1 MLFNSLQFLV
11 FFPVVTILYF
21 IIPHKYR
28 WAALFLASC
37 YFYTAYVPQYLL
49 ILFFLIVVDYS
60 AGILIEKVKGARR
73 KLILTLSIIS
83 NIGILC
89 FFKYFT
95 YIIDNAN
102 IILQQIGERNFSLPH
117 LNILLPIGLSFHTFQ
132 AISYTI
138 EVYKGKQKAE
148 KHLGIYALYI
158 MFYPQLLAGPIETP
172 QNLLPQF
179 YQPKNFDSNRIIVGL
194 KIMLFGFIKK
204 VVIADRLGLIVNDVY
219 QNSSHVGSINLLLT
233 VLLFFPFQ
241 IYCDFSG
248 YSSIAL
254 GAAKV
259 MGFELTDNFKTPY
272 FSLTLTEFWSRWHIS
287 LNNWFRNY
295 VYKPLA
301 LRLRGI
307 GKVSILIAV
316 FATFILSGIWHGVGW
331 TFVIFGVIQAIIIS
345 IELRFKIKT
354 ADLSKSLLRK
364 AIGIITTC
372 SIIAISLVF
381 FRSADLQQSL
391 SVFTR
396 LFWNT
401 DYKASDIFNNKFTL
415 VAYSIAISF
424 VLATMAF
431 EKYSARILLNEN
443 HTLSKDVVITT
454 TMLLILLCFGVFN
467 SLSFI
472 YFQF

>member
-11 FFPVVTILYF
+11 FFPVVTFLYF
-21 IIPHKYR
+21 VVPHKYR
-28 WAALFLASC
+28 WLLLFLASC

-49 ILFFLIVVDYS
+49 ILFFLIIVDYA
-60 AGILIEKVKGARR
+60 AGIFIEKSKGVKR
-73 KLILTLSIIS
+73 KLILTISIIS
-83 NIGILC
+83 NVGILC

-102 IILQQIGERNFSLPH
+102 TVLQQIGERNFALPH

-148 KHLGIYALYI
+148 QHLGIYALYI

-179 YQPKNFDSNRIIVGL
+179 YQPKNFDSDRIIVGL

-204 VVIADRLGLIVNDVY
+204 VVIADRLGSIVNDVY
-219 QNSSHVGSINLLLT
+219 QNSSNVGSINLLLT
-233 VLLFFPFQ
+233 VLIFFPFQ

-272 FSLTLTEFWSRWHIS
+272 FSVTLTEFWSRWHIS

-295 VYKPLA
+295 VYKPVA
-301 LRLRGI
+301 LRLRVMGR
-307 GKVSILIAV
+307 VSILIAV
-316 FATFILSGIWHGVGW
+316 FITFILSGVWHGVGW
-331 TFVIFGVIQAIIIS
+331 TFVIFGVIQAIIIT
-345 IELRFKIKT
+345 IELRFKIKSSE
-354 ADLSKSLLRK
+354 LSKSYLRK
-364 AIGIITTC
+364 AAGIITTC
-372 SIIAISLVF
+372 SLIAVSLVF
-381 FRSADLQQSL
+381 FRSANVHQSID
-391 SVFTR
+391 VFTR
-396 LFWNT
+396 LLWRTN
-401 DYKASDIFNNKFTL
+401 YKASDIFGDKFTL
-415 VAYSIAISF
+415 LAYSIAISF
-424 VLATMAF
+424 VLLTMLF
-431 EKYSARILLNEN
+431 EKYSARILLNKN
-443 HTLSKDVVITT
+443 QTLSKDVFITAA
-454 TMLLILLCFGVFN
+454 MVLILLCFGVFN

>member
-11 FFPVVTILYF
+11 FFPVVTFLYF
-21 IIPHKYR
+21 VVPHKYR
-28 WAALFLASC
+28 WLMLFLASC

-49 ILFFLIVVDYS
+49 ILFFLIIVDYA
-60 AGILIEKVKGARR
+60 AGIFIEKSKGAKR
-73 KLILTLSIIS
+73 KLILTISIIS
-83 NIGILC
+83 NVGILC

-102 IILQQIGERNFSLPH
+102 TVLQQVGERNFALPH

-179 YQPKNFDSNRIIVGL
+179 YQPKNFDSDRIIVGL

-204 VVIADRLGLIVNDVY
+204 VVIADRLGSIVNDVY
-219 QNSSHVGSINLLLT
+219 QNSSNVGSMNLLLT
-233 VLLFFPFQ
+233 VLIFFPFQ

-272 FSLTLTEFWSRWHIS
+272 FSVTLTEFWSRWHIS

-295 VYKPLA
+295 IYKPVA
-301 LRLRGI
+301 LRLRTL

-316 FATFILSGIWHGVGW
+316 FITFILSGVWHGVGW
-331 TFVIFGVIQAIIIS
+331 TFVIFGVIQAIVITV
-345 IELRFKIKT
+345 ELLFKIKS
-354 ADLSKSLLRK
+354 AELSKSYLRK
-364 AIGIITTC
+364 AAGIIITC
-372 SIIAISLVF
+372 SLIAVSLVF
-381 FRSADLQQSL
+381 FRSANLHQSID
-391 SVFTR
+391 VFKR
-396 LFWNT
+396 LFWKT
-401 DYKASDIFNNKFTL
+401 SYKASDIYSDKFNL

-424 VLATMAF
+424 VLLTMLF
-431 EKYSARILLNEN
+431 EKYSARILLNKN
-443 HTLSKDVVITT
+443 QTLTKDVFITA
-454 TMLLILLCFGVFN
+454 TMVLILLCFGVFN

>member
-11 FFPVVTILYF
+11 FFPVVTFLYF

-28 WAALFLASC
+28 WLCLFVASC

-49 ILFFLIVVDYS
+49 ILFFLIIVDYT
-60 AGILIEKVKGARR
+60 AGILIEKSKPTKR
-73 KLILTLSIIS
+73 KLILAISITS
-83 NIGILC
+83 NVGILC

-102 IILQQIGERNFSLPH
+102 ALLQQIGERNFALPH

-179 YQPKNFDSNRIIVGL
+179 YQPKNFDSDRIIVGL

-204 VVIADRLGLIVNDVY
+204 VVIADRLGSIVNEVY
-219 QNSSHVGSINLLLT
+219 QNTADAGSVKLLLT

-272 FSLTLTEFWSRWHIS
+272 FSLTLTQFWSRWHIS

-307 GKVSILIAV
+307 GKMSILIAV
-316 FATFILSGIWHGVGW
+316 FTTFILSGIWHGVGW
-331 TFVIFGVIQAIIIS
+331 TFVIFGVIQAVIITV
-345 IELRFKIKT
+345 ELRFKIKSSE
-354 ADLSKSLLRK
+354 LSKSPLK
-364 AIGIITTC
+364 KVIGIITTC
-372 SIIAISLVF
+372 SLIALSLIF
-381 FRSADLQQSL
+381 FRSINIHQSIEVL
-391 SVFTR
+391 TR
-396 LFWNT
+396 LFVNT
-401 DYKASDIFNNKFTL
+401 NYKASGVLSDKFTM

-424 VLATMAF
+424 VLATMLF
-431 EKYSARILLNEN
+431 EKYSAHTFLNKN
-443 HTLSKDVVITT
+443 NTLSKDVIITS
-454 TMLLILLCFGVFN
+454 TMVLILLCFGVFN

>member
-28 WAALFLASC
+28 WLTLFLASC

-49 ILFFLIVVDYS
+49 ILFFLVIVDYS
-60 AGILIEKVKGARR
+60 AAILIEKFKGSRR
-73 KLILTLSIIS
+73 KLMLTISILS
-83 NIGILC
+83 NLGILC

-95 YIIDNAN
+95 YIIENTN
-102 IILQQIGERNFSLPH
+102 LILQHIGERNFALPH

-132 AISYTI
+132 AVSYTI

-148 KHLGIYALYI
+148 RHLGIYALYI

-172 QNLLPQF
+172 QHLLPQF
-179 YQPKNFDSNRIIVGL
+179 YQVKHFNADRIIVGI

-204 VVIADRLGLIVNDVY
+204 VVIADRMGSIVNDVY
-219 QNSSHVGSINLLLT
+219 NNSNNVGSINLLLT

-272 FSLTLTEFWSRWHIS
+272 FSVTLTEFWSRWHIS

-301 LRLRGI
+301 LRLRSL
-307 GKVSILIAV
+307 GKLSILIAV
-316 FATFILSGIWHGVGW
+316 FVTFILSGVWHGVGW
-331 TFVIFGVIQAIIIS
+331 TFVIFGVIQAVIIT
-345 IELRFKIKT
+345 IELYFKIKT
-354 ADLSKSLLRK
+354 SNLSKSFFRK
-364 AIGIITTC
+364 VIGIITTC
-372 SIIAISLVF
+372 IIIAFSLVF
-381 FRSADLQQSL
+381 FRSVNVDQSL
-391 SVFTR
+391 SVFSR
-396 LFWNT
+396 LLIRRS
-401 DYKASDIFNNKFTL
+401 YKLSDLVSNKFTL
-415 VAYSIAISF
+415 IAYSIAIVF
-424 VLATMAF
+424 IMIMVLF
-431 EKYSARILLNEN
+431 EKYSARVVLNKN
-443 HTLSKDVVITT
+443 YTLSKDVMITATMIAVI
-454 TMLLILLCFGVFN
+454 LCFGIFN